1 MSDTDNVKENE
12 VEQVEP
18 TQQEVNLGNFVD
30 AIAASNFNQAKDLF
44 DDMLNHKMTDAMEA
58 EKVAVASNI
67 FNGGEPSE
75 EEVEEYDV
83 EYNVEAEAD
92 DSQTELEFDD
102 EEEVEDL
109 DLDVEETEEETEV
122 EES

>member
-58 EKVAVASNI
+58 EKVAVASKI

-109 DLDVEETEEETEV
+109 NLDVEETEEETEV